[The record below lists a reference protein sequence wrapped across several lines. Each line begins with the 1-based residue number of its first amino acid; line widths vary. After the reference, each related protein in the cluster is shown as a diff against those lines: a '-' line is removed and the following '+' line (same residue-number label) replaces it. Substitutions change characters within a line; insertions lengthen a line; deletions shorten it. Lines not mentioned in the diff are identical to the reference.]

1 MFNLILRL
9 LSFVQAG
16 VDEVIPLSAPIISE
30 SGETL
35 ESIPVAKGT
44 TVVIPIRAINRSTAI
59 WGENAKEFVPERWM
73 ESENGLTAGAKQIQG
88 YHHLLTF
95 SDGPRICPR
104 ICLGRGFAV
113 AEFKV
118 RSSSSRSPIT
128 C

>member
-1 MFNLILRL
+1 M
-9 LSFVQAG
+9 
-16 VDEVIPLSAPIISE
+16 DEVIPLGAPIISE

-35 ESIPVAKGT
+35 ESIPVPKGT

-73 ESENGLTAGAKQIQG
+73 ESEKGLTPGAKQIQG

-95 SDGPRICPR
+95 SDGPRIC
-104 ICLGRGFAV
+104 LGRGFAV

-118 RSSSSRSPIT
+118 PCSSSRSPVA